1 MSFLFY
7 TYRKHSSFIE
17 SLNYKIQL
25 KQFLNTPYKFVSCS
39 LHMIQFIL
47 NNQIIKTSA
56 NAGITLLDF
65 IREYQQLKGTKIGC
79 REGDCGACTVLV
91 GELKDNNVN
100 YQSIT
105 SCISPLGNANGKHIV
120 TIEGVNLPKELN
132 TVQKAMTDNY
142 ATQCGFCTPGFVV
155 SMTGFALENNKTTTC
170 NDAISGN
177 ICRCT
182 GYKSI
187 EKAGFEIEEKLQE
200 KDNNHQ
206 IEWLIKEGFIP
217 NYFETIPNRLKDL
230 KIEKLNPK
238 GIKVAN
244 GTDLYVRY
252 ADEMAEENIHLLADD
267 TALKGISFSEGVC
280 TLGANTTATEIAEN
294 KRLQTLFPKLKK
306 FMKLISS
313 EQIRNMGTIGGN
325 FVNASPIGDMSIFFL
340 ALNSILTIQKEDETE
355 RQISFQEFH
364 QNYKVYDLQK
374 DEILK
379 SISFQVP
386 QVDDFFN
393 FEKVSK
399 RTHLDI
405 ASVNSAGRISV
416 ENNTITDAHFS
427 VGGVAATPKY
437 LYKTNV
443 YLIGKEVNS
452 ETVKEAQAILQSEI
466 SPISDVRG
474 TSEYKRLLAKQLFFA
489 HFIELFPS
497 KIELH
502 KLIA

>member
-1 MSFLFY
+1 MGKLFS
-7 TYRKHSSFIE
+7 TN
-17 SLNYKIQL
+17 SLTQYI
-25 KQFLNTPYKFVSCS
+25 FAICY

-47 NNQIIKTSA
+47 NNKLIKTSI
-56 NAGITLLDF
+56 NSGITLLDF
-65 IREYQQLKGTKIGC
+65 IREHQQLKGTKIGC

-91 GELKDNNVN
+91 GTSNGDEVN

-120 TIEGVNLPKELN
+120 TIEGINLAKKLN
-132 TVQKAMTDNY
+132 TVQQAMTDNY

-155 SMTGFALENNKTTTC
+155 SMTGFALSNKATTC

-187 EKAGFEIEEKLQE
+187 EKAGLELEEKLEQKE
-200 KDNNHQ
+200 ANQ
-206 IEWLIKEGFIP
+206 SIEWLIKEGFIP
-217 NYFETIPNRLKDL
+217 NYFETIPQKLKLLQAD
-230 KIEKLNPK
+230 ISFPNTNP
-238 GIKVAN
+238 IRINVAN
-244 GTDLYVRY
+244 GTDLYVRH
-252 ADEMAEENIHLLADD
+252 ADKLAEESVRLLADE
-267 TALKGISFSEGVC
+267 TALNGISFSKKTC
-280 TLGANTTATEIAEN
+280 TLGANTTVTEIEEN
-294 KRLQTLFPKLKK
+294 KQLQSLFPRLKQFLKLV
-306 FMKLISS
+306 SS

-340 ALNSILTIQKEDETE
+340 ALNSTLTIQKEDGTE
-355 RQISFQEFH
+355 RQIPFQSFH

-379 SISFQVP
+379 SISFKVP
-386 QVDDFFN
+386 QANDFFN

-405 ASVNSAGRISV
+405 ASVNTAGRISL
-416 ENNTITDAHFS
+416 ENNVITHAHFS
-427 VGGVAATPKY
+427 VGGVAAIPKY
-437 LYKTNV
+437 LFKTNA
-443 YLIGKEVNS
+443 YLLGKTLNTKTVN
-452 ETVKEAQAILQSEI
+452 EAEKVLQSEI

-474 TSEYKRLLAKQLFFA
+474 NSDYKRLLAKQLFFA
-489 HFIELFPS
+489 HFIELFPN

-502 KLIA
+502 KLIAA